1 MNSNQNNNNN
11 NHSIRTMDLNNNNNS
26 RINNGINSRPISAAV
41 RHPYTSSKPMET
53 MPPIINTMPN
63 NPKLL
68 KCKGNNI
75 EKEKLYESTVQLK
88 IILNKLKQELSE
100 AKSQIVKKDLEI
112 KKKDKIIK
120 DCSRENDLESVHKE
134 NIGKAKEST
143 LLSLCKEKYFEM
155 KKKYE
160 EKCDECEKLKMHD
173 KITKINEFEK
183 KNEIIQN
190 EFMKLKQLYL
200 NSKIKNEENT
210 KNLSNMEEIK
220 NKFHEQHLIISNYQ
234 KNNEELSKSNSELK
248 ERINQLNSKIEKNEK
263 DKKKLKTK
271 KSQLEHLNNKYLNE
285 KKQKEFNTRMQ
296 SDNEQELYKLKKDL
310 DEYKKMYNQ
319 KYQECQRL
327 IKAASSMNK
336 IKPDLNILK
345 PMDFQKYSNIERP
358 QSGSSGKESLL
369 KTLYQECKIK
379 IKIYEDFLR
388 NRGYEPKNVLENG
401 KYNGV
406 INSKSP
412 TVDVNA
418 IDSGTSNYN
427 NIKGNAYKT
436 TKSENQNG
444 IKEFDNMTQKV
455 INNGNENNTHNNGDN
470 NNDTYYNNNNNDIKI
485 EEQPPIQQQPSVNE
499 QPIPTEPTQIDNR
512 YIYEFFHIIIK
523 NLEANDIT
531 QEQLTDKI
539 NDIYKIFENRE
550 EASKEE
556 FIQPFYDMLIEL
568 MNVSF
573 ESDKIQLKKFLEN
586 FIDVLEGDTGRFFD
600 YLSEIFGNIK
610 NYKNL
615 NVNALKK
622 NLNKALQPY
631 KELLML
637 TIKKYDQNN
646 DYIINFDTLRK
657 IVNDLKIEIDDDI
670 MEFLIYS
677 MKVNAK
683 DKSIFDLNYKVIE
696 DILEEEFS
704 NSFAEISEEN
714 SKNINKKSTNFV
726 IETNEENAIKVINK
740 IKNDLINQ
748 QKSSDA
754 IFENNVVENENG
766 VKVISKEKLND
777 NLRLFDI
784 ELTDNDLNDLY
795 EKFKVED
802 DNSNE
807 NIDVEKIKDALNN
820 ANLAEDDDL
829 NHYDD
834 FE

>member
-369 KTLYQECKIK
+369 KTLLQECKIK

-436 TKSENQNG
+436 TKSENPNG
-444 IKEFDNMTQKV
+444 IKEFDNITQKV

-485 EEQPPIQQQPSVNE
+485 EEQPPIQQQPSNNE

-820 ANLAEDDDL
+820 ANLAEDDDI
-829 NHYDD
+829 NHYND

>member
-1 MNSNQNNNNN
+1 MNSNQNNN

-88 IILNKLKQELSE
+88 IILNKLKQELAE

-200 NSKIKNEENT
+200 NSKIKNEENS

-263 DKKKLKTK
+263 DNKKLKTK

-296 SDNEQELYKLKKDL
+296 RDNEQELYKLKKDL

-336 IKPDLNILK
+336 IKPDINILK

-358 QSGSSGKESLL
+358 QSGSNGKESLL
-369 KTLYQECKIK
+369 KTLLQECKIK

-388 NRGYEPKNVLENG
+388 IRGYEPKNILENG

-406 INSKSP
+406 INSRSP
-412 TVDVNA
+412 TVDVNG

-427 NIKGNAYKT
+427 NNKGNAYKT
-436 TKSENQNG
+436 TKSENPNG
-444 IKEFDNMTQKV
+444 IKEFQNITDKV
-455 INNGNENNTHNNGDN
+455 INNGNDNNTHNNGDN
-470 NNDTYYNNNNNDIKI
+470 NNDTYFNNNKGNKI
-485 EEQPPIQQQPSVNE
+485 EEQPNVDNEPIYTRPN
-499 QPIPTEPTQIDNR
+499 IDNK

-539 NDIYKIFENRE
+539 NDIYKLFENRE

-568 MNVSF
+568 MKVSL

-615 NVNALKK
+615 NVNALRK

-631 KELLML
+631 KELLIT
-637 TIKKYDQNN
+637 TIKNYDQNN
-646 DYIINFDTLRK
+646 NYIINFDILRK
-657 IVNDLKIEIDDDI
+657 IVNDLHIEIDDDI

-677 MKVNAK
+677 MKVNAI

-696 DILEEEFS
+696 NILEEEIS

-714 SKNINKKSTNFV
+714 SKNIFKKSSNFV
-726 IETNEENAIKVINK
+726 IETNFNEENAIKVINK
-740 IKNDLINQ
+740 IKSELINQ
-748 QKSSDA
+748 QKSSDV
-754 IFENNVVENENG
+754 IFENNVFENENN

-784 ELTDNDLNDLY
+784 ELTDDDLNDLY

-829 NHYDD
+829 NDYND
-834 FE
+834 FEK

>member
-1 MNSNQNNNNN
+1 
-11 NHSIRTMDLNNNNNS
+11 MDLNNNNNNS
-26 RINNGINSRPISAAV
+26 RINVGFNNRPTSAAF
-41 RHPYTSSKPMET
+41 RHPYTSSKPTET

-88 IILNKLKQELSE
+88 IILNKLKQELAE

-143 LLSLCKEKYFEM
+143 LLSLCKEKYFEI

-200 NSKIKNEENT
+200 NSKIKNEENS

-220 NKFHEQHLIISNYQ
+220 SKFQEQHLIISNYQ

-248 ERINQLNSKIEKNEK
+248 ERINQLYNKIEKNEK

-271 KSQLEHLNNKYLNE
+271 KNQLEHLNNKYLNE

-319 KYQECQRL
+319 KNQECQRY

-336 IKPDLNILK
+336 NKPDLKILS
-345 PMDFQKYSNIERP
+345 PNNFQNYSNYERP
-358 QSGSSGKESLL
+358 QSSSNSKDSLL
-369 KTLYQECKIK
+369 KTLLQECKIK
-379 IKIYEDFLR
+379 IKIYEDFIR
-388 NRGYEPKNVLENG
+388 SKGYDINKILEKGNY
-401 KYNGV
+401 KGV
-406 INSKSP
+406 INSQSP
-412 TVDVNA
+412 SIFINGGEN
-418 IDSGTSNYN
+418 GTSKYN
-427 NIKGNAYKT
+427 NPNKGNLYKT
-436 TKSENQNG
+436 SQSNNQNV
-444 IKEFDNMTQKV
+444 IKEFKDISDKV
-455 INNGNENNTHNNGDN
+455 INNNGNDINTHNNVDN
-470 NNDTYYNNNNNDIKI
+470 NNETYTNNETNNIKR
-485 EEQPPIQQQPSVNE
+485 EQSNQPVEPPPGIDVN
-499 QPIPTEPTQIDNR
+499 PTDPPGQIDNK

-531 QEQLTDKI
+531 PELLSDKI
-539 NDIYKIFENRE
+539 NDIYKIFENKD
-550 EASKEE
+550 EAPKEE

-568 MNVSF
+568 MKVSY
-573 ESDKIQLKKFLEN
+573 ESDKNQIKNFLEN

-615 NVNALKK
+615 NSNELKK

-631 KELLML
+631 KELLMVN
-637 TIKKYDQNN
+637 IKRYDKNN
-646 DYIINFDTLRK
+646 DYIINFDILRK
-657 IVNDLKIEIDDDI
+657 IVNDLHIEIDDDI

-677 MKVNAK
+677 MKVNAI
-683 DKSIFDLNYKVIE
+683 DRSIFDLNYKVIE

-704 NSFAEISEEN
+704 NSFIEVSEEGSKIIKKSKNFSEEN
-714 SKNINKKSTNFV
+714 AN
-726 IETNEENAIKVINK
+726 KVINK
-740 IKNDLINQ
+740 IKRELISQ
-748 QKSSDA
+748 QKSSDV
-754 IFENNVVENENG
+754 IFEKNVLENENG

-777 NLRLFDI
+777 NLILFDI
-784 ELTDNDLNDLY
+784 NLEENDLNDLY
-795 EKFKVED
+795 GKFKVED

-820 ANLAEDDDL
+820 ANLAEDEEL
-829 NHYDD
+829 KEYDD
-834 FE
+834 FDN